1 MAKCLSKAINS
12 PDIPGIL
19 FEGIHWKVS
28 KKNKITDSKLNVGHK
43 GTMCKWEKNEHLDQ
57 MIFL

>member
-19 FEGIHWKVS
+19 FEGIYWKVS
-28 KKNKITDSKLNVGHK
+28 KNRITESKLNMGQK
-43 GTMCKWEKNEHLDQ
+43 GTMRKWDKNEHLDQ